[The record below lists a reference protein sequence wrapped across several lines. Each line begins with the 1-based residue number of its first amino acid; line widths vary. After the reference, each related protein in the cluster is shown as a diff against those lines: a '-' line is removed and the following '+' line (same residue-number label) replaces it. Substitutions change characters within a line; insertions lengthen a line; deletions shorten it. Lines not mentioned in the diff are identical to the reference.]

1 MVDGAREVCGFM
13 RVGGTSLKNVQWNDV
28 VKVGVERKG
37 AAWREVLGVR
47 DEVAKDR
54 FTRKKKKG
62 LKVYISEQKEGK

>member
-1 MVDGAREVCGFM
+1 M
-13 RVGGTSLKNVQWNDV
+13 